1 MSLLIGKSC
10 SHDKLISFLSQC
22 FSRRCLVIEDSL
34 IGLKA
39 AKAAGM
45 KCVITYTDGTSK
57 EDFIGSG
64 ADAVFADLSQVSL
77 EQLLAYLDQ
86 QDYDPSH
93 LTTASPPKSVSDE
106 EEKESQSSGHNGNGL
121 KAANKKRILRRN
133 SSTNNDVD
141 ITTSE
146 DSTAPSID
154 DISSSE
160 IATVQADSEQSHQE
174 TSSTE
179 STQEESTPSPS
190 DSSPSVVKEEESIPS
205 NPSNETVKEEV
216 PNKKLPDDYKVYEN
230 GWSLHKLV
238 TTRFFDK

>member
-1 MSLLIGKSC
+1 
-10 SHDKLISFLSQC
+10 
-22 FSRRCLVIEDSL
+22 
-34 IGLKA
+34 
-39 AKAAGM
+39 M

-77 EQLLAYLDQ
+77 GQLLAYLDQ
-86 QDYDPSH
+86 KDYDPSH
-93 LTTASPPKSVSDE
+93 SMTASPPKSVSDE
-106 EEKESQSSGHNGNGL
+106 EEKESHSSGHNGNGNGL

-154 DISSSE
+154 YISSSE
-160 IATVQADSEQSHQE
+160 VATSVQADSEQSHQE

-179 STQEESTPSPS
+179 NTQEESTPSPT

>member
-1 MSLLIGKSC
+1 MTT
-10 SHDKLISFLSQC
+10 HVFLSQC

-64 ADAVFADLSQVSL
+64 ADAVFADLSEVSL
-77 EQLLAYLDQ
+77 EQLLRYLDQ
-86 QDYDPSH
+86 KDSDPSH
-93 LTTASPPKSVSDE
+93 STTASPPTSVNDE
-106 EEKESQSSGHNGNGL
+106 EEKESQSSGHNGNGNGL

-141 ITTSE
+141 HTTSE

-154 DISSSE
+154 DVSSSE
-160 IATVQADSEQSHQE
+160 IATSAQACSDQSHQE
-174 TSSTE
+174 ISSIE
-179 STQEESTPSPS
+179 STQEENTSSPA

-205 NPSNETVKEEV
+205 NSSNETVKEEM

>member
-1 MSLLIGKSC
+1 MTT
-10 SHDKLISFLSQC
+10 HVFLSQC

-64 ADAVFADLSQVSL
+64 ADAVFADLSEVSL
-77 EQLLAYLDQ
+77 EQLLRYLDQ
-86 QDYDPSH
+86 KDSDPSH
-93 LTTASPPKSVSDE
+93 STTASPPTSVNDE
-106 EEKESQSSGHNGNGL
+106 EEKESQSSGHNGNGNGL

-141 ITTSE
+141 HTTSE
-146 DSTAPSID
+146 DSTAPFID
-154 DISSSE
+154 DVSSSE
-160 IATVQADSEQSHQE
+160 ISTSFQVDSEQNQE

-179 STQEESTPSPS
+179 STQEENIPSPT